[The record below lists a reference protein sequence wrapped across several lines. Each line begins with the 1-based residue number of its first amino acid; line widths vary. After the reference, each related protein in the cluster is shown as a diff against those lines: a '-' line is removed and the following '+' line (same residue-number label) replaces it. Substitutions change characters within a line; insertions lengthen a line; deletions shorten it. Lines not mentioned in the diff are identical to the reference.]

1 MGEKF
6 SSLSQLEAKIVNYE
20 RKYYVDLYKRDSRTI
35 NSAIKKKCISG
46 NKVPSDETKNK
57 LKYYEIK
64 YTCVHGGRSHK
75 STSSGKRKASTF
87 KDDCPLSLLIRLL
100 EDGTSLIVRNV
111 NEEHNHAASEARFK
125 FYPSQRRLSDDER
138 SYAKKQLDMNINKK
152 KLQHQLQSDTGKS
165 VLLKDL
171 TNIMTMAKQRDGAT
185 RNDLD
190 ACVDELRRVHN
201 CEVDICTSQENDFY
215 GLFAQDSKMKQT
227 FSAFPE
233 IFFLDATYKLL
244 ELQFPVYIF
253 ACEDSN
259 GATHIVGLAALF
271 TEDAP
276 SVKWLIETFQKHNP
290 NVSTTRLVMADKD
303 INERDVIKELL
314 PHVKVMICLFHSLKT
329 FKREINVE
337 DMGITIAEKNSCLEF
352 ISSMAYSKT
361 EIEYNGVHQQFL
373 DNAPASV
380 KNYFE
385 NNWHPIREE
394 WVIGYMSS
402 SGNFLNRTNNR
413 LESLNGK
420 LKQVITKHSS
430 LENFINEFFIILSV
444 MRNERGYRAVY
455 NMQKK
460 KVQIYPPQSP
470 EAAYVK
476 LLTAY
481 ASGYVLHQLK
491 IATNFQENYQWSNG
505 ASGEYN
511 VQSSEGTLTV
521 TTLKCSCCFFN
532 SMMLPCR
539 HIFSLRKKTGV
550 SLFDRNLCA
559 NRWTNEY
566 FEANSIAFNV
576 ADESGTTDLSE
587 KDVNVDVLPAT
598 KRRKRNAHEKF
609 SEVMTACKQLAN
621 TLSLCS
627 ENDFQRKLD
636 QLKQLNNYWM
646 ENNEVGLQ
654 LIELPTS
661 TSVNLSSTSITVS
674 SDVDFSS
681 SSTPPLVGTSTIDS
695 STNSDGHLTM
705 AESDDDDD
713 DDDDF

>member
-1 MGEKF
+1 
-6 SSLSQLEAKIVNYE
+6 
-20 RKYYVDLYKRDSRTI
+20 
-35 NSAIKKKCISG
+35 
-46 NKVPSDETKNK
+46 
-57 LKYYEIK
+57 
-64 YTCVHGGRSHK
+64 
-75 STSSGKRKASTF
+75 
-87 KDDCPLSLLIRLL
+87 
-100 EDGTSLIVRNV
+100 
-111 NEEHNHAASEARFK
+111 
-125 FYPSQRRLSDDER
+125 
-138 SYAKKQLDMNINKK
+138 
-152 KLQHQLQSDTGKS
+152 
-165 VLLKDL
+165 
-171 TNIMTMAKQRDGAT
+171 
-185 RNDLD
+185 
-190 ACVDELRRVHN
+190 
-201 CEVDICTSQENDFY
+201 
-215 GLFAQDSKMKQT
+215 
-227 FSAFPE
+227 
-233 IFFLDATYKLL
+233 
-244 ELQFPVYIF
+244 
-253 ACEDSN
+253 
-259 GATHIVGLAALF
+259 
-271 TEDAP
+271 
-276 SVKWLIETFQKHNP
+276 
-290 NVSTTRLVMADKD
+290 MADKD

-385 NNWHPIREE
+385 NNWHPIRDE

-455 NMQKK
+455 NTQKK
-460 KVQIYPPQSP
+460 KVQIYPPKSP
-470 EAAYVK
+470 EAAYTK

-481 ASGYVLHQLK
+481 ATGYVLHQLK
-491 IATNFQENYQWSNG
+491 IANNFQENYQWSNG

-532 SMMLPCR
+532 SMTLPCR

-576 ADESGTTDLSE
+576 GDREEETDLGE
-587 KDVNVDVLPAT
+587 NDVNVDVLPAT
-598 KRRKRNAHEKF
+598 KRRKRNAHEKY
-609 SEVMTACKQLAN
+609 SEVMTACKKLAN

-627 ENDFQRKLD
+627 EDDFQRKLD
-636 QLKQLNNYWM
+636 QLKQLNNHWM

-654 LIELPTS
+654 LIP
-661 TSVNLSSTSITVS
+661 NLSSTSITVS

-695 STNSDGHLTM
+695 STNNDGHVTM
-705 AESDDDDD
+705 AESNDDDDD
-713 DDDDF
+713 DDDVPCPIVESWLSGVVSKVIEKETIDFAANKPSLTVTKLDIKMPPPSSQKGRPKGGDKTVIGLPKKATRAKNLTKGKPNRFVELSNSERERKILEWCVGAELSTKSLMQSNKISALDVNPTEIAPELYHPQISINSVKYLFEEDAWQKLSMFINDKKDVFDHHCHACMRSSPDDQCISCDSCLKQFHFKCSKAKKTKKPRHQWFCNQCKIEVKCVAVADEHVL